1 MDEVYSTEA
10 VDAITLT
17 CVECG
22 QSFSICRSCWRGQKC
37 CSKTCSAQ
45 LRRKKSRSYQKKY
58 SSSDLG
64 LENGRIR
71 QARRYEKIKILKKS
85 H

>member
-1 MDEVYSTEA
+1 MNEVYSTEA

-37 CSKTCSAQ
+37 CSKICSAQ
-45 LRRKKSRSYQKKY
+45 LRRKKNRIYQKTY
-58 SSSDLG
+58 SSSEQG
-64 LENGRIR
+64 LESGRVR
-71 QARRYEKIKILKKS
+71 QARRYAKIKILKKS